1 MIIMSLYCYYRVS
14 TRKQEQQNGL
24 ENQTDA
30 CDLYAEQK
38 FNTKEK
44 DINYYCDIGSSY
56 NEKCRLKELD
66 KMVDELENSST
77 ILVYD
82 VSRLGRNT
90 FQVFQMLRKV
100 KKLNCKIISVSENLT
115 FNETR
120 FLDKIFYGKII
131 DAEFESDIKSDKMK
145 KRLQVM
151 KENGKYLG
159 RVSYGY
165 KMENG
170 KVVLNK
176 EESDIIRL
184 IINKYDELKR
194 YYLVEEYLNE
204 HKVLKRGIEWT
215 MSSIKYIIKKY
226 GINGNLKRMK
236 L

>member
-1 MIIMSLYCYYRVS
+1 MSLYCYYRVS

-56 NEKCRLKELD
+56 NEKCKLKELD
-66 KMVDELENSST
+66 KMVNELQRGST

-90 FQVFQMLRKV
+90 FQVFKMLRKV
-100 KKLNCKIISVSENLT
+100 KKLDCKIISVSENLT

-120 FLDKIFYGKII
+120 FMDKIFYGKII

-151 KENGKYLG
+151 REKGKYLG
-159 RVSYGY
+159 RASYGY
-165 KMENG
+165 KIENNRL
-170 KVVLNK
+170 VINR
-176 EESDIIRL
+176 EESEIIKL
-184 IINKYDELKR
+184 IINKYNELQR
-194 YYLVEEYLNE
+194 YYLVEEYLSKNQ
-204 HKVLKRGIEWT
+204 VLKRGTEWT
-215 MSSIKYIIKKY
+215 MCSIKYILQKY
-226 GINGNLKRMK
+226 NINGQLKRMK